1 MYSGGTTAR
10 TTSMKNLDLE
20 CTEITDAT
28 IDRIHSLCED
38 GRLEDAIALYDE
50 YKEWISGNGPQ
61 DVFVIE

>member
-1 MYSGGTTAR
+1 
-10 TTSMKNLDLE
+10 MKNLDLE

-28 IDRIHSLCED
+28 IDRIHHLCEN